1 MAQHSPKSE
10 MRQAV
15 RACYPYFIPA
25 ALFSAGVNIL
35 YLASPLYL
43 LQVYD
48 RVVSSGS
55 VPTLV
60 MLTIAL
66 LIALLAMAGLD
77 HARARVLVRAGL
89 RLDRLLSERVMTA
102 MVRQTSTLPAAAK
115 GQALRDLDTYRQFLT
130 GNSFYALFDAPWAPL
145 YLVIMALLHPL
156 LGVMGLVFALVL
168 LSLALLN
175 E

>member
-1 MAQHSPKSE
+1 MAGRAPYTE
-10 MRQAV
+10 MQLAV
-15 RACYPYFIPA
+15 RRCTSYFLPA

-60 MLTIAL
+60 MLTLAL
-66 LIALLAMAGLD
+66 LIALSAMAGLD

-89 RLDRLLSERVMTA
+89 RLDRLPSERVMAA
-102 MVRQTSTLPAAAK
+102 MVRQTNAVPGAARS
-115 GQALRDLDTYRQFLT
+115 QALRDLDTFRQFLT
-130 GNSFYALFDAPWAPL
+130 GSSFYALFDAPWAPL
-145 YLVIMALLHPL
+145 YILV
-156 LGVMGLVFALVL
+156 
-168 LSLALLN
+168 LALL
-175 E
+175 

>member
-1 MAQHSPKSE
+1 MAARSAYSE
-10 MRQAV
+10 MQLAV
-15 RACYPYFIPA
+15 RRCYPYFLPA
-25 ALFSAGVNIL
+25 AVFSAGVNIL

-55 VPTLV
+55 IPTLI
-60 MLTIAL
+60 MLTLAL

-102 MVRQTSTLPAAAK
+102 MVRQSNAVPGA
-115 GQALRDLDTYRQFLT
+115 GRSQALRDLDTFRQFLT
-130 GNSFYALFDAPWAPL
+130 GSSF
-145 YLVIMALLHPL
+145 
-156 LGVMGLVFALVL
+156 
-168 LSLALLN
+168 
-175 E
+175 